1 MRKSN
6 RRKRRKAK
14 KRICLIFVFCI
25 CLIVGRQFL
34 HSGKTNASNDIAT
47 YKYASEENGWNLIL
61 INSENLIPKDYE
73 VDLIQ
78 LSNGEQ
84 VDTRMYPAL
93 QEMFDAAR
101 LEGYGLF
108 VRDGYRTQE
117 EQQKIFDEKVLAY
130 MRDGNSK
137 SEARINAM
145 KWVAVPGTSEHQTGL
160 AVDINADININASLE
175 VYNWLSKNAYKYGFI
190 KRYTEDKTDLTGVM
204 DEPWH
209 YRFVGK
215 DAAWEIYSQGLCLEE
230 YIQALSQ

>member
-6 RRKRRKAK
+6 RGKKAKRR
-14 KRICLIFVFCI
+14 IGLIFVFCL
-25 CLIVGRQFL
+25 CLIAGKQFL
-34 HSGKTNASNDIAT
+34 HSGTINTSNDSIT
-47 YKYASEENGWNLIL
+47 DKYASEENGWNLIL
-61 INSENLIPKDYE
+61 INRENYIPNDYE

-84 VDTRMYPAL
+84 VDSRMYPAL
-93 QEMFDAAR
+93 QEMFDDAR
-101 LEGYGLF
+101 AEGYGLF

-130 MRDGNSK
+130 RRDGYSK

-160 AVDINADININASLE
+160 AVDINADINKNSSLE
-175 VYNWLSKNAYKYGFI
+175 VYIWLSKNAYKYGFI
-190 KRYTEDKTDLTGVM
+190 KRYPDDKIDITGIM

-215 DAAWEIYSQGLCLEE
+215 EAAWEIYSQDLCLEE
-230 YIQALSQ
+230 YIQLLSQ